1 MIIHIELSPLMV
13 AVIQERLDRS
23 VLLNEKNEPRPM
35 EASVAEWVTGLIQG
49 QLEAMAS
56 VSRHPDVLAHKAQ
69 IETSQ
74 AAFREALF
82 PKKK

>member
-1 MIIHIELSPLMV
+1 MIIQIELSPLMV

-23 VLLNEKNEPRPM
+23 VLLNERNEPRPM

-49 QLEAMAS
+49 QLEAIAS
-56 VSRHPDVLAHKAQ
+56 ASRNPQVLAHRAH
-69 IETSQ
+69 IEADQ

-82 PKKK
+82 PVKR